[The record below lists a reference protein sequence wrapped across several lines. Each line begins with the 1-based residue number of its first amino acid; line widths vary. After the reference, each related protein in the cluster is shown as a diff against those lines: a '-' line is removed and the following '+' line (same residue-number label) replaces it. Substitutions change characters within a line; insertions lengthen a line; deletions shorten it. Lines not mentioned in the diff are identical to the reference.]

1 MIGGLHLIHNVFII
15 DMNERKVV
23 AHDQF
28 WKIYISEP
36 QIEEFIDGYYDLISS
51 GIAEGTPIHVG
62 PHVLYYSR
70 ITDELMLVF
79 ATDGKDEERVIKF
92 KVREGASRLAT
103 ALKGNQFQYIRDNL
117 SDILGELIITRFKFS
132 FVGLGGVG
140 KSTLLRLLFGK
151 EPAPG
156 GYVPTINVAVDA
168 TETIRFGTYDC
179 VIWDFGGQEIFH
191 DLWQFYFQ
199 GTDIIFLV
207 SDSSFRNV
215 MQTKTLL
222 RNIRRQAPAV
232 PIYIIANKQDLP
244 ESMKPESIQRLLGVP
259 TFPMVATD
267 KSRREEFIRLML
279 EVATKSAG
287 VTLPDRPIS
296 DLIVVRRKTEL
307 ESEKQTEP
315 EKKVQTMEEFWE
327 DTETTTEP
335 KPAEPEEAEISEEEE
350 ELPEVYEKP
359 VEKPKAPVVKS
370 IAPPKIYRIIVF
382 HKATGELILS
392 LDYDFSVDIENT
404 TLIGMVLAA
413 EHFGRD
419 MHSQS
424 DEPVKAIKRKDDVV
438 IVGIG
443 EHIAMAI
450 LAAKGIDEK
459 SLSTKIIELVKEFE
473 DIYQFDLNPWDG
485 NTSKFGMFSINI
497 VQQFPMKK
505 IALDQIPRRRA
516 VGRPL
521 PIADQIFG
529 RKIVEVQM
537 AIDGKKKVSDI
548 AKELEITKEE
558 LLASL
563 QILYNY
569 NWIDLKSV
577 INENT
582 RLKKIKDPD
591 PELIEFYGDIILKFV
606 NLCDGNKPLK
616 QIVNMIGMSH
626 SAMSFVAQKLVVDGV
641 LEII

>member
-1 MIGGLHLIHNVFII
+1 
-15 DMNERKVV
+15 MNERKVV

-36 QIEEFIDGYYDLISS
+36 QIDEFIDGYYDLINS

-92 KVREGASRLAT
+92 KVREGASRIAT
-103 ALKGNQFQYIRDNL
+103 ALKGNQFQYVKDNL

-307 ESEKQTEP
+307 DVEKAEP

-327 DTETTTEP
+327 DADKTVAENDEVIETEMET
-335 KPAEPEEAEISEEEE
+335 EAEVEEPVKALEAKK
-350 ELPEVYEKP
+350 EKP
-359 VEKPKAPVVKS
+359 VEIPAG
-370 IAPPKIYRIIVF
+370 APKIYRIIIF
-382 HKATGELILS
+382 HKETGELILS

-413 EHFGRD
+413 EHFSRD
-419 MHSQS
+419 MHTESK
-424 DEPVKAIKRKDDVV
+424 EPVKAIKRKDDVV
-438 IVGIG
+438 LVGIG
-443 EHIAMAI
+443 EYIAMAI
-450 LAAKGIDEK
+450 LAAKGIDES
-459 SLSTKIIELVKEFE
+459 SLNTKIIELVKEFE
-473 DIYQFDLNPWDG
+473 DIYQYDLNPWDG
-485 NTSKFGMFSINI
+485 NTSKFGMFAINI
-497 VQQFPMKK
+497 VEQFPMKH
-505 IALDQIPRRRA
+505 ISMNQIPRRRA
-516 VGRPL
+516 AGRPL
-521 PIADQIFG
+521 PISDPIFG
-529 RKIVEVQM
+529 RRIVEVQM
-537 AIDGKKKVSDI
+537 GIDGKKKVGDLV
-548 AKELEITKEE
+548 KELSITKEE
-558 LLASL
+558 LLAIL
-563 QILYNY
+563 EILYNY

-577 INENT
+577 IDENT
-582 RLKKIKDPD
+582 KLMKLKDPD
-591 PELIEFYGDIILKFV
+591 PELVEFYGEIILKFV

-626 SAMSFVAQKLVVDGV
+626 SAMSFVAQKLVVEGV
-641 LEII
+641 LEIV